1 MSDRILSGAEGAAAQ
16 RWSLPDVA
24 GPVSNG
30 RPRTAREVEDLQKVA
45 YDEAYAQGLAEGRA
59 AARAEAEQRARQWA
73 ALLDKLTHPLEKL
86 DQEVETELVELATV
100 IARQL
105 VRREFRIEPSHVV
118 GVVREAVAALPV
130 AHRDVKVHLNPA
142 DSELVRELLGAA
154 ADSDWTLV
162 DDPGLQ
168 RGDCLVT
175 TPSSRVD
182 ARLEQRLGAIVAQ
195 MLGGEREADGGE
207 RGE

>member
-1 MSDRILSGAEGAAAQ
+1 MSDRILSSTEGAAAR
-16 RWSLPDVA
+16 RWDLPDVA
-24 GPVSNG
+24 GPVTSG
-30 RPRTAREVEDLQKVA
+30 GPRTAREVEDLQKVA
-45 YDEAYAQGLAEGRA
+45 YEEAYAQGLAEGRA
-59 AARAEAEQRARQWA
+59 AGRAESEQQARQWA
-73 ALLDKLTHPLEKL
+73 ALLEKLAHPLEKL

-142 DSELVRELLGAA
+142 DSALVRELLGAA

-175 TPSSRVD
+175 TPNSRVD
-182 ARLEQRLGAIVAQ
+182 ARLEQRLGAIVAE
-195 MLGGEREADGGE
+195 MLGGERDSDPEE
-207 RGE
+207 SRE